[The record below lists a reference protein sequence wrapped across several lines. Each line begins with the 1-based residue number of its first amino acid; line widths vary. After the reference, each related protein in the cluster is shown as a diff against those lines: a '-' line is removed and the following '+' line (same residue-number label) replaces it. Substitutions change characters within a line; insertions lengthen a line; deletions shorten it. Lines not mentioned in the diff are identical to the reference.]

1 MEVDIVNISIS
12 KIRKH
17 LSQVKSQLNM
27 GLDANPSPLTT
38 QTPQTTQGPMN
49 LLV

>member
-38 QTPQTTQGPMN
+38 QTPGPYEPSG
-49 LLV
+49 LRCL